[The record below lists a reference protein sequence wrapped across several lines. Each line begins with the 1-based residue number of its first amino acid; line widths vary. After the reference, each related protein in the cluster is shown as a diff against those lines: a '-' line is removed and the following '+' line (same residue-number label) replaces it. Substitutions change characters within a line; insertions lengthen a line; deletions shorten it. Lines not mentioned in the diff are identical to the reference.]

1 MIKNILLFTMIAL
14 VVIAC
19 GNADPG
25 TGIAA
30 MAAVEEQPSEG
41 AKIYKQYC
49 LTCHGLYGDMGA
61 SGAANLQESKL
72 TLEQRVEVITNGRN
86 TMTGF
91 KTLMS
96 EDKIKLAA
104 QYTFELKNN

>member
-1 MIKNILLFTMIAL
+1 MMKNFLLFAVVAL

-25 TGIAA
+25 SGSAA
-30 MAAVEEQPSEG
+30 MAAETPPSEG

-49 LTCHGLYGDMGA
+49 ITCHGLYGDMGA
-61 SGAANLQESKL
+61 AGAANLQDSKL
-72 TLEQRVEVITNGRN
+72 TLEQRVEVVTNGRN
-86 TMTGF
+86 AMTGF
-91 KTLMS
+91 KTLLS
-96 EDKIKLAA
+96 EDKIKLVA

>member
-1 MIKNILLFTMIAL
+1 MMKNLFLFAIIAV

-19 GNADPG
+19 GNADSG
-25 TGIAA
+25 SASSA
-30 MAAVEEQPSEG
+30 MAAEEQPSEG

-91 KTLMS
+91 KALMS

-104 QYTFELKNN
+104 QYTLELKNN

>member
-1 MIKNILLFTMIAL
+1 MMKNLFLFAIVAV

-19 GNADPG
+19 GNADSG
-25 TGIAA
+25 SDSAA
-30 MAAVEEQPSEG
+30 MAAAEEQPSEG

-86 TMTGF
+86 TMPGF
-91 KTLMS
+91 KALMS